1 MSGKAAV
8 AAVAEAAPT
17 PIRPVC
23 ANTHGAKWTDVHVKN
38 ASIVINGGFAGNR
51 ENVAESLVF
60 EMDGTAWRFVHL
72 HKHARWLF
80 TAVAGP
86 HTCKGEINQV
96 KILDL
101 IRNKFLAGESG
112 GTELAAVAD
121 DNSGATELAARTDDT
136 DPMEALDDVDAA
148 RNGSPAG
155 PGPCGPARQRR
166 RCRLTP
172 MELTMPKRPLCAGSE
187 HDVTQTIHVLLK
199 PNGNRQLY
207 LRIDGLEWLLSYAA
221 DEHHFQGIVRQVA
234 RPTPAVAEMNLIE
247 WEFNEH
253 HWVATVVGGPAAG
266 TTRHFNP
273 KGLRFHQWTKMKKL
287 CLVDSFL
294 SKSNEYSRKMAAKE
308 LARLWCEATRKG
320 EGQAFEEEWFAE
332 DDPQPALL
340 GYVEPSPGPSP
351 KRQRLLDEWAP
362 TTAVAGVRA
371 EAERVAD
378 ASAVAEVGN
387 LTELEDTDDGTQ
399 GDADQGGA
407 DLSDFDGTDSDQG
420 DADSLRAA
428 SQVST

>member
-23 ANTHGAKWTDVHVKN
+23 ANIHGAKWTDVHVKN

-86 HTCKGEINQV
+86 NTCKGDINQV
-96 KILDL
+96 KVLDL

-187 HDVTQTIHVLLK
+187 HDATQTIHVLLK

-287 CLVDSFL
+287 YLVDSFL

-308 LARLWCEATRKG
+308 LARLWCGATREG
-320 EGQAFEEEWFAE
+320 EGQAFEEEWLAE
-332 DDPQPALL
+332 NDPQTALL
-340 GYVEPSPGPSP
+340 GDAEPSPGPSP
-351 KRQRLLDEWAP
+351 KRQRSLDEWVPLA
-362 TTAVAGVRA
+362 AVAGVRA
-371 EAERVAD
+371 EAERAADASAVAEVAD
-378 ASAVAEVGN
+378 ASAVAEVADT
-387 LTELEDTDDGTQ
+387 TEVDATDEDV
-399 GDADQGGA
+399 
-407 DLSDFDGTDSDQG
+407 SSSDQG
-420 DADSLRAA
+420 DAESNGY
-428 SQVST
+428 